1 MNRDS
6 EDFRELDLLCGEQQQ
21 IIRQQKEKITFLEQE
36 CNAMRTQIA
45 ELERLV
51 YGGRTG

>member
-1 MNRDS
+1 MNKDS

-21 IIRQQKEKITFLEQE
+21 IIRQQTEKIKFLEQE

>member
-1 MNRDS
+1 MNKDS

-21 IIRQQKEKITFLEQE
+21 IIRKQLEKLTMLEQE
-36 CNAMRTQIA
+36 CAAMRTQIA